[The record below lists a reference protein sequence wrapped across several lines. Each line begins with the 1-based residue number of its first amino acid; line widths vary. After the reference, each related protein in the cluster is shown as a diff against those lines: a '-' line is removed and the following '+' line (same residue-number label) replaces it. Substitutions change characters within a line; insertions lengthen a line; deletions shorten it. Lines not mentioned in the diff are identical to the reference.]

1 MRTRLIALFFGLLFA
16 AGSAQAADTRWIHIF
31 VQDGP
36 DEEIRLNVP
45 INLVRAVLPL
55 IDEDE
60 ISNGRIVIDDHDIPV
75 EVLRQVWEEVR
86 DIEEGEFV
94 KVDTPDEDVRI
105 SKKGSELLIT
115 VLDSKEES
123 EVTVRLHESII
134 AALLSSDRENE
145 LDLLAALDALDAE
158 MRGDLVNVQEEGTVV
173 RIWVDDTNEGN

>member
-1 MRTRLIALFFGLLFA
+1 MRARLIALFFGLLFA
-16 AGSAQAADTRWIHIF
+16 TGSAQAADTRWIHIF

-36 DEEIRLNVP
+36 DEEVRLNVP
-45 INLVRAVLPL
+45 ISLVRAILPL

-60 ISNGRIVIDDHDIPV
+60 ISNGKIVIDDHDVPI
-75 EVLRQVWEEVR
+75 EVLRQVWDEVR

-115 VLDSKEES
+115 VLDSKDRS

-134 AALLSSDRENE
+134 AALLSSENENE
-145 LDLLAALDALDAE
+145 LDLLAAIEALDE
-158 MRGDLVNVQEEGTVV
+158 KMRGDLVNVQDEETLV